1 MWFETIKLRFRP
13 NGFRDKKST
22 QKMSAISRSGCWLEV
37 DLAHEGRPNFG
48 LEKIEK
54 K

>member
-1 MWFETIKLRFRP
+1 M
-13 NGFRDKKST
+13 ST
-22 QKMSAISRSGCWLEV
+22 ISRSGCWLEV

-54 K
+54 NNVLLFVVFRHFAIKMTKMYLRV